1 MLIAMQYIFRDKIML
16 VEKNSIHKIDITS
29 YSSEGEGIGRIDG
42 LAVFVKGGLVGETL
56 EVKIVKV
63 AKNCA

>member
-1 MLIAMQYIFRDKIML
+1 ML
-16 VEKNSIHKIDITS
+16 VKKNTIHKINITS

-42 LAVFVKGGLVGETL
+42 MAVFVKGGLIGENL
-56 EVKIVKV
+56 EVKITKV

>member
-1 MLIAMQYIFRDKIML
+1 MN
-16 VEKNSIHKIDITS
+16 KNSLHNIDITS

-42 LAVFVKGGLVGETL
+42 MAVFVKGGMIGETL
-56 EVKIVKV
+56 EVKITKV